1 MIRRVRI
8 KSVPKARTGY
18 QVQGALAND
27 VPAFGGADYNAYIGK
42 KPSEVKK
49 TISAVPREMA
59 NLEAEGGETV
69 IGNIDGSMMP
79 SFFTITGPRHSSGG
93 VPLNLPDDSF
103 IFSDTKSMKITD
115 PAILKMFNANP
126 KKGGYTPADLS
137 KKYDLNKYRKILQDP
152 NSDKMDRKTAEM
164 MIKNYTMKLGAL
176 ALAQE
181 SKKGFPQGIPELSKP
196 YMEANSIS
204 EEDILPE
211 KKEEQQEQPEQEMA
225 ESPEMQQQEGE
236 EGMPMEMPNG
246 EQIAQ
251 PQSMEQEQMEMPQG
265 EMMQLGGFPG
275 PYAVPQEY
283 WFDDP
288 NKRAAYDANTRK
300 GAARIRD
307 NNNDPDAERDYGRLA
322 DSYSPNG
329 PNLDLPAEMNTLNQ
343 KYPFSEGF
351 SEVPFIGGKNNK
363 GWDKVRAEKPAKDK
377 SYKQMD
383 PNSEY
388 MGDPY
393 KQVGGVLDQD
403 YTFPYH
409 PTEMAYGGYL
419 PKAQNGKS
427 SREMT
432 DAELEAQRQKR
443 KDIEKIKGKKCPP
456 GYRLLN
462 GYCQKG
468 NISSQEEKAVW
479 QKRTGPLDMSK
490 NEAYKKSM
498 CTALQSGEYKG
509 KTAQW
514 LADGNKIAQSA
525 VADLQKCENKEEIAK
540 KSSTEDYDVKQLISD
555 DCPCKDD
562 KGVDIPGKFAQ
573 KDPTTGECK
582 PETCKPVERCEC
594 EDGTDPGM
602 NDDGTCKD
610 CGEEEVIEEGQ
621 MAQERKDPEWWLQ
634 DSVNTLGAFG
644 DAMSLKKYMPW
655 EARVDLEEPRPTFL
669 DPTRELAAQS
679 EQANIA
685 AQAASSFAGP
695 QALNAR
701 LSQTQGQA
709 AAQAANTLSNIN
721 NQNVNIANQFEA
733 NQVGVRNQENM
744 LNQQMANR
752 VYDKNVVAN
761 QQFDNAKRQAAAN
774 TRQQYNAAVTNRWK
788 TDAMNQMYPNYQVGP
803 GSGGRVDYTPTE
815 KQVDPGAKTSTYGE
829 KLKDLMSQG
838 FSRETAEKMIMN
850 EHKATYSKK
859 GGSTPGY
866 IYTDWPIFL

>member
-18 QVQGALAND
+18 QVRGGLVND
-27 VPAFGGADYNAYIGK
+27 VPAFGGADYNAYIGEQ
-42 KPSEVKK
+42 PSEVKK
-49 TISAVPREMA
+49 TISAVPREEA

-103 IFSDTKSMKITD
+103 IFSDTRSMKISDTS
-115 PAILKMFNANP
+115 ILKMFNAKP
-126 KKGGYTPADLS
+126 KKGGYTPAELS
-137 KKYDLNKYRKILQDP
+137 KKYDLNRYRKILQDP

-181 SKKGFPQGIPELSKP
+181 SKKGFPQGIPELAKP
-196 YMEANSIS
+196 YMEANKIS
-204 EEDILPE
+204 EEDLLPQ
-211 KKEEQQEQPEQEMA
+211 KPEEQEEMPQQEMA
-225 ESPEMQQQEGE
+225 ESPEMQGMEGQ

-251 PQSMEQEQMEMPQG
+251 PQSMEQDMDAQQ
-265 EMMQLGGFPG
+265 MMQQQAPMAYGGYPMAMYGMSMGGYDMPF
-275 PYAVPQEY
+275 YS
-283 WFDDP
+283 DP
-288 NKRAAYDANTRK
+288 N
-300 GAARIRD
+300 
-307 NNNDPDAERDYGRLA
+307 
-322 DSYSPNG
+322 
-329 PNLDLPAEMNTLNQ
+329 
-343 KYPFSEGF
+343 
-351 SEVPFIGGKNNK
+351 
-363 GWDKVRAEKPAKDK
+363 
-377 SYKQMD
+377 
-383 PNSEY
+383 
-388 MGDPY
+388 
-393 KQVGGVLDQD
+393 
-403 YTFPYH
+403 
-409 PTEMAYGGYL
+409 EMAYGGYL

-443 KDIEKIKGKKCPP
+443 KDIEKIKGKTCPP
-456 GYRLLN
+456 GYKLIN

-468 NISSQEEKAVW
+468 TISSQEEKAVW

-490 NEAYKKSM
+490 NEAYKKSI

-540 KSSTEDYDVKQLISD
+540 RQNTEDYDVKQLISD

-573 KDPTTGECK
+573 KDPATGECK
-582 PETCKPVERCEC
+582 PETCTPTERCEC
-594 EDGTDPGM
+594 EKADGTKYDPGM

-610 CGEEEVIEEGQ
+610 CEEPGEEVEAI
-621 MAQERKDPEWWLQ
+621 APPAEREDPEWWLQ
-634 DSVNTLGAFG
+634 DTVNTMGAFG
-644 DAMSLKKYMPW
+644 DVMSTKKYMPW

-685 AQAASSFAGP
+685 SQAAASFAGP
-695 QALNAR
+695 QALNSR
-701 LSQTQGQA
+701 LSQIQGQGARA
-709 AAQAANTLSNIN
+709 AADTLGRIN

-761 QQFDNAKRQAAAN
+761 QQFDNAKRQGNAN
-774 TRQQYNAAVTNRWK
+774 MRQAYNTAVTNRWK
-788 TDAMNQMYPNYQVGP
+788 TDALNQMYPNYQTRP
-803 GSGGRVDYTPTE
+803 GIGGRVEYTPTD
-815 KQVDPGAKTSTYGE
+815 KKVDPGAKTQTDGE
-829 KLKDLMSQG
+829 RLKELMSQG
-838 FSRETAEKMIMN
+838 FSRKAAEQMLVDEN
-850 EHKATYSKK
+850 KASLKKK
-859 GGSTPGY
+859 GGSMPGY

>member
-1 MIRRVRI
+1 MLRKVRI

-18 QVQGALAND
+18 QVHGALVND
-27 VPAFGGADYNAYIGK
+27 VPAFGGADYNAYIGE

-103 IFSDTKSMKITD
+103 IFSDTKSMKIVDST
-115 PAILKMFNANP
+115 ILKMFNAKP
-126 KKGGYTPADLS
+126 KKGGYTPAELS

-196 YMEANSIS
+196 YMEANKIS
-204 EEDILPE
+204 EEDLLPQ
-211 KKEEQQEQPEQEMA
+211 KKEEQQEQPQQEMA
-225 ESPEMQQQEGE
+225 ESPEIQQQEGAE
-236 EGMPMEMPNG
+236 EMPMQMPNG

-251 PQSMEQEQMEMPQG
+251 PQSMEQ
-265 EMMQLGGFPG
+265 
-275 PYAVPQEY
+275 
-283 WFDDP
+283 D
-288 NKRAAYDANTRK
+288 
-300 GAARIRD
+300 
-307 NNNDPDAERDYGRLA
+307 
-322 DSYSPNG
+322 
-329 PNLDLPAEMNTLNQ
+329 
-343 KYPFSEGF
+343 
-351 SEVPFIGGKNNK
+351 
-363 GWDKVRAEKPAKDK
+363 
-377 SYKQMD
+377 
-383 PNSEY
+383 
-388 MGDPY
+388 MGDQQMMEQQQPPMAY
-393 KQVGGVLDQD
+393 GGPFMGD

-409 PTEMAYGGYL
+409 PSEMAYGGYL
-419 PKAQNGKS
+419 PKAQDGKS

-443 KDIEKIKGKKCPP
+443 KDIEKIKGKTCPP
-456 GYRLLN
+456 GYKLIN

-468 NISSQEEKAVW
+468 TVSSQQDKAVW
-479 QKRTGPLDMSK
+479 HKRTGPLDMSK
-490 NEAYKKSM
+490 NEAFKKSM
-498 CTALQSGEYKG
+498 CAALQSGEYKG

-514 LADGNKIAQSA
+514 LADSNIIIQGA
-525 VADLQKCENKEEIAK
+525 VADLSKCENKEEVAK
-540 KSSTEDYDVKQLISD
+540 KSSTEEYDVKQLISD
-555 DCPCKDD
+555 ECPCLDE
-562 KGVDIPGKFAQ
+562 KGAEIPGKFAQ

-582 PETCKPVERCEC
+582 PETCKPKERCEC
-594 EDGTDPGM
+594 DRADGTVYDPGM

-610 CGEEEVIEEGQ
+610 CEEPGEEVVEETPP
-621 MAQERKDPEWWLQ
+621 QERGEPEWWLQ

-803 GSGGRVDYTPTE
+803 GSGGRVAYTPTDKE
-815 KQVDPGAKTSTYGE
+815 VTPGPKESTYGE
-829 KLKDLMSQG
+829 RLKDLMSQG

-850 EHKATYSKK
+850 EHKATYAKK